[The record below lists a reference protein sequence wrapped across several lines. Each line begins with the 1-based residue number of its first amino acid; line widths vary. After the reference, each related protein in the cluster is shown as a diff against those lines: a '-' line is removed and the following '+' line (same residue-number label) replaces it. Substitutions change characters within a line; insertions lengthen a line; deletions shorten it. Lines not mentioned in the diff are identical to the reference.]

1 MILMMR
7 YLLYFFYLEWY
18 WGFRL
23 AQFII
28 RHEISGERKYGIR
41 TIGLDNLKGAISAED
56 RRHVSLYEPVNYY
69 TSSRLFEYLQPADF
83 KSTLLD
89 VGCGKG
95 RLLAMG
101 AAYGF
106 SDIIGIDLSQKL
118 CDAAANVCRNI
129 KARYPG
135 ISITVECAD
144 ARHYN
149 IPETVGV
156 IFLFN
161 PFDEVVMEE
170 FIRKVFESLQRKNRP
185 LKILYANAQCRQQWL
200 DAGFT
205 ETASFVKLR
214 YLQGSVLELKA

>member
-1 MILMMR
+1 MR
-7 YLLYFFYLEWY
+7 YLLYFLYLEWF

-28 RHEISGERKYGIR
+28 RYEISGERKYGIR
-41 TIGLDNLKGAISAED
+41 TIGFDNLPRSVSPED
-56 RRHVSLYEPVNYY
+56 RKHLSMYEPVNYY
-69 TSSRLFEYLQPADF
+69 TSSRLLNYLLPADLRT
-83 KSTLLD
+83 TLLD

-106 SDIIGIDLSQKL
+106 SNIIGIDISKKL
-118 CDAAANVCRNI
+118 CDAAAKVGRNI
-129 KARYPG
+129 KTKYPDTA
-135 ISITVECAD
+135 ITIDNID
-144 ARHYN
+144 ARHYC

-161 PFDEVVMEE
+161 PFDALVMTE
-170 FIRKVFESLQRKNRP
+170 FIQKVLESLQRKNRP
-185 LKILYANAQCRQQWL
+185 LKILYANPQCKQQWL

-205 ETASFVKLR
+205 ETESFVKLR
-214 YLQGSVLELKA
+214 YLHGSVLERS